1 MLIFILAPYLQ
12 VCSYPYIYLQEPWQ
26 TCLAVSRPHP
36 SFLLHSCSIEIVG
49 KLSKGGGDKAIV
61 EYGRLWARDENIY
74 FHFQQFAYSL
84 LMLAVFLIIDLLV
97 LPLSHTLGFSLLSPL
112 YTKSSE
118 KGPREEEKHSQSS
131 VCVISAVDYNQ
142 LLFFVI
148 ANVLTGLV
156 NMVVDT
162 LHTGAL
168 QSLTILLLYML
179 VLVGMFVLLH
189 TQRVKVKL

>member
-1 MLIFILAPYLQ
+1 
-12 VCSYPYIYLQEPWQ
+12 
-26 TCLAVSRPHP
+26 
-36 SFLLHSCSIEIVG
+36 
-49 KLSKGGGDKAIV
+49 
-61 EYGRLWARDENIY
+61 
-74 FHFQQFAYSL
+74 
-84 LMLAVFLIIDLLV
+84 MLAVFLIIDLLV
-97 LPLSHTLGFSLLSPL
+97 VPLSHTLGFSLLSPL
-112 YTKSSE
+112 YTE
-118 KGPREEEKHSQSS
+118 KDLREEKRSQSS

-142 LLFFVI
+142 LLFFVA

>member
-1 MLIFILAPYLQ
+1 
-12 VCSYPYIYLQEPWQ
+12 
-26 TCLAVSRPHP
+26 
-36 SFLLHSCSIEIVG
+36 
-49 KLSKGGGDKAIV
+49 
-61 EYGRLWARDENIY
+61 
-74 FHFQQFAYSL
+74 
-84 LMLAVFLIIDLLV
+84 MLAVFLIIDLLV

-112 YTKSSE
+112 YAESAE
-118 KGPREEEKHSQSS
+118 KDPREEEKHSQSS
-131 VCVISAVDYNQ
+131 ICVISAVDYNQ
-142 LLFFVI
+142 LLFFVT